1 MSAAAGRITDPHRS
15 KVTPDLTGRVAM
27 VTGGAGSLGRAVA
40 VALRDHGARVVA
52 IDGDA
57 RRLAE
62 LVPEIGIY
70 GAVCDR
76 TDQAAVECCIARAWE
91 EQGPISVLV
100 NAAGL
105 IYNAPLIDVTSASQ
119 RRHAVDVWRRVID
132 ANLTAVFLATV
143 NVADR
148 MVSARMRG
156 VVVNFSS
163 VAASGNAGQSAYSA
177 AKAGVNA
184 ATAAWAKELG
194 PLGIRF
200 VAIAPGFVDTP
211 STRAAL
217 PEPILREWTRRTPLR
232 RLGAMENVV
241 SAVMFAIANEHLT
254 GKVIEIDGGLTL

>member
-1 MSAAAGRITDPHRS
+1 
-15 KVTPDLTGRVAM
+15 M

-40 VALRDHGARVVA
+40 VALRDQGARIVA

-57 RRLAE
+57 GRLAE
-62 LVPEIGIY
+62 LVPETDIY
-70 GAVCDR
+70 GAVCDL
-76 TDQAAVECCIARAWE
+76 TDQAAVERCVAKAWE
-91 EQGPISVLV
+91 EQGPISVLI

-105 IYNAPLIDVTSASQ
+105 IHNEPLIDVTSASG
-119 RRHAVDVWRRVID
+119 RRHAVDDWRRVID

-163 VAASGNAGQSAYSA
+163 VAASGNAGQAAYSA

-184 ATAAWAKELG
+184 ATAAWARELG

-217 PEPILREWTRRTPLR
+217 PEPVLREWIRRTPLR
-232 RLGAMENVV
+232 RLGAIENVI
-241 SAVMFAIANEHLT
+241 SAVMFAITNEHVT
-254 GKVIEIDGGLTL
+254 GKVIEVDGGLTL